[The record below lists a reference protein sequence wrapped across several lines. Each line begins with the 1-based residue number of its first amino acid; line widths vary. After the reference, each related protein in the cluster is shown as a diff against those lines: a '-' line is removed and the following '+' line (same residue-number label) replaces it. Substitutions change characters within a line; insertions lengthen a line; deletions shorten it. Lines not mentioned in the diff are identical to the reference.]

1 MLTWRGQRTYS
12 PARTAADV
20 VRVLSR
26 SECLEILSALAGSQ
40 ADVSTLSVV
49 LQRGMSTVSRSL
61 GLLRAVQLVS
71 FEQDDNRRIY
81 RLTRSVWVESADHAL
96 SISIPARDGS
106 CVTVRQPL
114 NGVCRSRLTAPVNE
128 ESNASMPRS
137 KRTCA
142 V

>member
-26 SECLEILSALAGSQ
+26 SECLDILSALAGAQ
-40 ADVSTLSVV
+40 ADVSTLST
-49 LQRGMSTVSRSL
+49 LLRRSMPIVSRSL
-61 GLLRAVQLVS
+61 GLLRTAQLVS
-71 FEQDDNRRIY
+71 FEQDESHRIY
-81 RLTRSVWVESADHAL
+81 RLTGSVSVESADHAL
-96 SISIPARDGS
+96 EISIPARDGS

-114 NGVCRSRLTAPVNE
+114 HGAGGSRRTALGTE
-128 ESNASMPRS
+128 ESDTSMTRS
-137 KRTCA
+137 MRNCS

>member
-26 SECLEILSALAGSQ
+26 SECLDILSALAGSQ
-40 ADVSTLSVV
+40 ADVSTLST
-49 LQRGMSTVSRSL
+49 LLRRGMPIVSRSL
-61 GLLRAVQLVS
+61 GLLRAAQLVS
-71 FEQDDNRRIY
+71 FEQDESHRIY
-81 RLTRSVWVESADHAL
+81 RLTRSVSVESADHAL
-96 SISIPARDGS
+96 KISIPARDGS

-114 NGVCRSRLTAPVNE
+114 HGAGGSQRTALVPE
-128 ESNASMPRS
+128 ESNGSMTRS
-137 KRTCA
+137 KHKCA